1 MKLIKEQSC
10 KVGSKTMEVTPQ
22 KQHQWLD
29 QLIGEWTYESECS
42 MGPDQPPSKS
52 KGTEVVR
59 SLGGLWIIAEGEGE
73 MPDGSLGKT
82 IMTLGFDPQKARFVG
97 TFIGSMMTHLWP
109 YNGSLDADEKI
120 LTLDSEGPNF
130 SQGTITP
137 YKDIIE
143 FASTDH
149 KILTSQIL
157 MDDGTWNQ
165 FMTGHYY
172 RKK

>member
-1 MKLIKEQSC
+1 
-10 KVGSKTMEVTPQ
+10 MEVTPQ
-22 KQHQWLD
+22 KEHQWLD
-29 QLIGEWTYESECS
+29 QLIGEWSYESEFT

-73 MPDGSLGKT
+73 MPDGNLGQT
-82 IMTLGFDPQKARFVG
+82 IMTLGFDPQKDCFVG

-109 YNGSLDADEKI
+109 YNGSLDGDGKI

-130 SQGTITP
+130 SNSATVP

-143 FASTDH
+143 FVSNDH
-149 KILTSQIL
+149 KVLTSKVL
-157 MDDGTWNQ
+157 MEDGTWNH
-165 FMTGHYY
+165 FMTAHYH
-172 RKK
+172 RQK

>member
-1 MKLIKEQSC
+1 MDVQ
-10 KVGSKTMEVTPQ
+10 PQ

-29 QLIGEWTYESECS
+29 KFIGEWTWESECN
-42 MGPDQPPSKS
+42 MGTEQAPTKTI
-52 KGTEVVR
+52 GTEVVR

-82 IMTLGFDPQKARFVG
+82 IMTLGFDPQTDRFVG

-109 YNGSLDADEKI
+109 YNGSLDGAEKV

-130 SQGTITP
+130 SQGAIAP
-137 YKDIIE
+137 YQDIIE
-143 FASTDH
+143 FVNNDH
-149 KILTSQIL
+149 KILTSQIQT
-157 MDDGTWNQ
+157 DDGTWNH
-165 FMTGHYY
+165 FMTAHYY

>member
-1 MKLIKEQSC
+1 
-10 KVGSKTMEVTPQ
+10 MEVTPQ
-22 KQHQWLD
+22 KEHQWLD
-29 QLIGEWTYESECS
+29 QLIGEWIYESECS

-82 IMTLGFDPQKARFVG
+82 MMTLGFDPTKDRFVG
-97 TFIGSMMTHLWP
+97 TFVGSMMTHLWP
-109 YNGSLDADEKI
+109 YNGSLDTAKKL

-130 SQGTITP
+130 NQGAIVP

-143 FASTDH
+143 FVSNDH

-157 MDDGTWNQ
+157 MDDGTWNH
-165 FMTGHYY
+165 FMTAHYY

>member
-1 MKLIKEQSC
+1 
-10 KVGSKTMEVTPQ
+10 MEVTPQ
-22 KQHQWLD
+22 KEHQWLD
-29 QLIGEWTYESECS
+29 QLIGEWTYESECI
-42 MGPDQPPSKS
+42 MGPDQPSSKF

-59 SLGGLWIIAEGEGE
+59 SLGGVWIIAEGEGD

-82 IMTLGFDPQKARFVG
+82 IMTLGFDPQKDRFVG
-97 TFIGSMMTHLWP
+97 TFVGSMMTHLWS
-109 YNGSLDADEKI
+109 YSGSLDTEEKF
-120 LTLDSEGPNF
+120 LTLESEGPNF

-143 FASTDH
+143 FVSNDH
-149 KILTSQIL
+149 KTLTSQIL

-165 FMTGHYY
+165 FMTAHYY